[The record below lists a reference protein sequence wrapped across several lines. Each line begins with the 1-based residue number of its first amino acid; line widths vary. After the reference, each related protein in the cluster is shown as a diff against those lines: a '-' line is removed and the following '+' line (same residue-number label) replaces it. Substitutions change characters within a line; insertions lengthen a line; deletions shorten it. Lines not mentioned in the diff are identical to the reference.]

1 MERAFGANR
10 FGQEETVTNVPGTRV
25 GGTMDAGGVAE
36 ISRWRKPP
44 VTNPK
49 CGEPWKGGGIR
60 VAPFPFG
67 FAQGLSLSNGHRP
80 VRGWDST
87 LR

>member
-1 MERAFGANR
+1 
-10 FGQEETVTNVPGTRV
+10 
-25 GGTMDAGGVAE
+25 MDAGGVAE

-44 VTNPK
+44 VTNTQ

-80 VRGWDST
+80 VRGLGFNVAMNPVVCT
-87 LR
+87 TGC